1 MFSPPEEKDEF
12 SVSFRVQTR
21 LNKLVFQRKAKF
33 PVQTSTNIKQ
43 IQSSDFAAPVKL
55 ILFYTVKIV
64 LLPLKLFGAGV
75 TSRTAA
81 SLLKCTF

>member
-12 SVSFRVQTR
+12 TVSGVQSG
-21 LNKLVFQRKAKF
+21 LNKLAFQRKAKF

-43 IQSSDFAAPVKL
+43 IQLSDFEAPVKL
-55 ILFYTVKIV
+55 IPFYTVKIG
-64 LLPLKLFGAGV
+64 LLPLKLFGAGAS
-75 TSRTAA
+75 SRTAA